1 MKNINS
7 AKKKIDQIIKKS
19 SVPEDYVHSENTLDW
34 LLKLKPNA
42 DESLKI
48 AALSHD
54 IERAIEKRKVRRKD
68 YKDYDA
74 FKDAHALNSAM
85 ILAEIMQ
92 ECNLSKKMIDEV
104 YFLVS
109 HHETGGTKLVDIL
122 KDADSISFFDVNLPL
137 YFARNDLKETKRR
150 CLWGYQRLSDKGKS
164 IVAGFNYQNK
174 ELNALMRV
182 CIEESERLKEGSK
195 IRNSNSADI

>member
-1 MKNINS
+1 MKNINLV
-7 AKKKIDQIIKKS
+7 KKKIDQIIKKS
-19 SVPEDYVHSENTLDW
+19 SGTEDYVHSKDTLDW

-42 DESLKI
+42 DEGLII

-54 IERAIEKRKVRRKD
+54 IERAIEKRKVRRRD

-74 FKDAHALNSAM
+74 FKDSHALNSAK

-92 ECNLSKKMIDEV
+92 ECNLSEKMIDEV

-109 HHETGGTKLVDIL
+109 LHETGGTKLADIL

-137 YFARNDLKETKRR
+137 YFARNNLKEVKKR

-164 IVAGFNYQNK
+164 IVAGIDYQNK

-195 IRNSNSADI
+195 IRHSNPPDI

>member
-7 AKKKIDQIIKKS
+7 VKKKIEQIIKKS
-19 SVPEDYVHSENTLDW
+19 SVPEDFVHSENTLDW

-42 DESLKI
+42 DEGLKI

-74 FKDAHALNSAM
+74 FKDAHALNSAK
-85 ILAEIMQ
+85 ILTEIMQ

-182 CIEESERLKEGSK
+182 CIRKVKG
-195 IRNSNSADI
+195 